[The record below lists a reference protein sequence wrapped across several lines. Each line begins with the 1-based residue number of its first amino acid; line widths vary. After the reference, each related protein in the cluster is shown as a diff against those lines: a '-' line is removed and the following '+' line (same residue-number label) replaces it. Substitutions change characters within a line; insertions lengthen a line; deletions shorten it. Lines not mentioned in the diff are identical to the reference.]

1 MKASYTFVQSPIA
14 VNTATHTDLMLRFQ
28 EEGKKS
34 SRRPL
39 NLSVVLDRSGS
50 MSGRPLRFAIQ
61 AAQKLV
67 DFLTP
72 DDYFSLVI
80 YDDRV
85 ETILVPQLV
94 SDPAAIRSKMG
105 KIRVRGL
112 TNLSGGW
119 LQGCAHVQSNFSSD
133 RLNRVI
139 LLTDGLA
146 NVGTTTPKTLVNTAR
161 KQAEDGIITTT
172 LGFGDNFNED
182 LLIDMA
188 DAAGGNFYYI
198 QSPEDALDVFR
209 IEMESLV
216 SVVAQNLTVTLTPE
230 AGVRITDVLNNYRRI
245 TEGERF
251 TVFLGDVYSGE
262 GKPLA
267 VGLSLPA
274 YAKTGEQTLLSVTY
288 QYQSVDE
295 SSEGGVIQ
303 QRSEDLTVMLP
314 IANPQDCPPD
324 PDYRILERTS
334 QLRMAKAK
342 EEAVYLADKGNYE
355 QASVKLREAIA
366 ALQQKV
372 IETSFTVA
380 EEIAQLEHYAETL
393 TQQRF
398 NTTVRKEMRDQS
410 YQSLN
415 RDRADLQLR
424 GSTSGSASRL
434 EAISDPQDGV
444 LLKCEKI
451 GGKLRIR
458 VISEGY
464 NSDLNV
470 QFPRSIRENGV
481 TYVVDKVELVPS
493 GNYYRAAGKIRRLVK
508 PGEERAASPTPTKPQ
523 NLKSAKVQGT
533 INDLETTDTVGDGVL
548 VQCLKDGKKLR
559 VRVVSDG
566 YDPDYNMRFPR
577 NIREEGEMYVVDG
590 VKEASGGNS
599 YIALGKIRRFVQ

>member
-1 MKASYTFVQSPIA
+1 MKASYTFSQCPIP
-14 VNTATHTDLMLRFQ
+14 VNTATTTDLILRFQ
-28 EEGKKS
+28 EESKTS

-39 NLSVVLDRSGS
+39 NLCVVLDRSGS
-50 MSGRPLRFAIQ
+50 MSGKPLRFAIQ

-80 YDDRV
+80 YDDQV
-85 ETILVPQLV
+85 ETLLLPQLA
-94 SDPAAIRSKMG
+94 SDPAAIRSKIG
-105 KIRVRGL
+105 KIRARGL

-146 NVGTTTPKTLVNTAR
+146 NVGTTKPKTLVNTAR
-161 KQAEDGIITTT
+161 DQAENGIITTT

-230 AGVRITDVLNNYRRI
+230 TGVRITDILNNYRRI
-245 TEGERF
+245 TEGDRF
-251 TVFLGDVYSGE
+251 TVFLGDVYGGE

-267 VGLSLPA
+267 VGVSLPE
-274 YAKTGEQTLLSVTY
+274 YAKTGEQKLLSVTY
-288 QYQSVDE
+288 QYQSVEE
-295 SSEGGVIQ
+295 SSKGGVIQ
-303 QRSEDLTVMLP
+303 QRREDLTVTLP
-314 IANPQDCPPD
+314 VATPEDCPTD

-342 EEAVYLADKGNYE
+342 EEAVSLADKGDYK
-355 QASVKLREAIA
+355 QASEKLREAIA

-398 NTTVRKEMRDQS
+398 NPTVRKEMRDQS

-424 GSTSGSASRL
+424 GAAGSASSL
-434 EAISDPQDGV
+434 EAISDPQDRV

-458 VISEGY
+458 VISDGY

-481 TYVVDKVELVPS
+481 TYVADKVELVPS
-493 GNYYRAAGKIRRLVK
+493 GNYYRAVGKIRRLVK
-508 PGEERAASPTPTKPQ
+508 PGEEHAGSPTPSKPQ

-577 NIREEGEMYVVDG
+577 SIREEGEMYVVDG